1 MAQDFDEQEHMRS
14 GIAGGIAPGDAA
26 GLAAPPPSA
35 RMLAGIAAIT
45 SVEFFETGLVMFSAS
60 PIMAGL
66 SLIPEEFALAY
77 TLYGVAAI
85 FMLYK
90 HQWMVE
96 RLGYRDFILGSL
108 LVFALGG
115 ILCATATGVDQFTLG
130 RILQGAGGATFFV
143 AGRMEI
149 NRLPPESRFQGLLCF
164 VGSLLGAS
172 AIAPVAAALLL
183 GLGGWRALF
192 WCIVPL
198 AITVALIA
206 GPHLSRATVAPGERS
221 EEHWGWLLWLV
232 LGIFGLQYAIHE
244 IPSASNAARSPAFVM
259 GAASAAALTLFAWRQ
274 WKKDRPLIDYRSL
287 LQWRY
292 LLGLTLYFFGYFMAG
307 TSGFLLPIFFREGL
321 GLPLTTTALVLS
333 FGLFGS
339 VAAAMLH
346 AAVARRRPRPLA
358 FMMTGLALYAIVCL
372 AFSQARLLSDW
383 HLLLV
388 PVLLSGIAVAFFF
401 GPVAF
406 GTFTELPPK
415 VFSHGYQ
422 VKNIVRQLG
431 ISSSIALST
440 MALQFFYARRLAA
453 LPEGFHPEW
462 AQALHGLSDA
472 SAGLVA
478 PLTLACSDLF
488 FVLALCALPVA
499 LLVMWQ
505 RTFR

>member
-1 MAQDFDEQEHMRS
+1 MLHARANMDDSDAARVACAFSSHVI
-14 GIAGGIAPGDAA
+14 IAGQGPSGTLRREATDAGTYATCTCYVAHDAA
-26 GLAAPPPSA
+26 GLVGVQDGDAVGALD
-35 RMLAGIAAIT
+35 LAQ
-45 SVEFFETGLVMFSAS
+45 GLADRLLQV
-60 PIMAGL
+60 GL
-66 SLIPEEFALAY
+66 GL
-77 TLYGVAAI
+77 
-85 FMLYK
+85 
-90 HQWMVE
+90 
-96 RLGYRDFILGSL
+96 
-108 LVFALGG
+108 ALG
-115 ILCATATGVDQFTLG
+115 LPLLAWWL
-130 RILQGAGGATFFV
+130 GGAPTAMNVPTLTGFNFKGGV
-143 AGRMEI
+143 SI
-149 NRLPPESRFQGLLCF
+149 SPEFT
-164 VGSLLGAS
+164 
-172 AIAPVAAALLL
+172 ALLL

>member
-1 MAQDFDEQEHMRS
+1 MSSQ
-14 GIAGGIAPGDAA
+14 APIQPPATRL
-26 GLAAPPPSA
+26 LAA
-35 RMLAGIAAIT
+35 IAAIT
-45 SVEFFETGLVMFSAS
+45 CVVFFETGRVMFAAS

-66 SLIPEEFALAY
+66 SLAPEEFALAY

-108 LVFALGG
+108 AVFALGG
-115 ILCATATGVDQFTLG
+115 ILCATAGGVDQFTLG
-130 RILQGAGGATFFV
+130 RILQGAGGATFFT

-149 NRLPPESRFQGLLCF
+149 NRLPPESRFHGLLCF
-164 VGSLLGAS
+164 IGSLLGAS

-192 WCIVPL
+192 WCVVPL
-198 AITVALIA
+198 AIAVAVIA

-232 LGIFGLQYAIHE
+232 LGIFGLQYAIQE
-244 IPSASNAARSPAFVM
+244 IPSGIGAARSPVFAL
-259 GAASAAALTLFAWRQ
+259 GAASVVALAIFAWRQ
-274 WKKDRPLIDYRSL
+274 WKKDRPLIDYRGL

-292 LLGLTLYFFGYFMAG
+292 LLGITLYFSGYFMAG
-307 TSGFLLPIFFREGL
+307 TSGFLLPIFFLEGL
-321 GLPLTTTALVLS
+321 GLSVTTTSLVFS
-333 FGLFGS
+333 FGMFGI
-339 VAAAMLH
+339 VAGAMLH
-346 AAVARRRPRPLA
+346 AAVATRRPRPRA
-358 FMMTGLALYAIVCL
+358 FMLTGLVLYASACL
-372 AFSQARLLSDW
+372 AFSQARLLTDW

-388 PVLLSGIAVAFFF
+388 PALMSGVALACFL

-406 GTFTELPPK
+406 GTFVELPPK
-415 VFSHGYQ
+415 VFSHGYPL
-422 VKNIVRQLG
+422 KNIVRQLG

-440 MALQFFYARRLAA
+440 VALQFFYARRLAA

-462 AQALHGLSDA
+462 AQALHGLSGA

-478 PLTLACSDLF
+478 PLTLACSDVF
-488 FVLALCALPVA
+488 FVLALGAVPVA
-499 LLVMWQ
+499 LLVMLQ